1 MRSLFWKIFCYFL
14 LIIIL
19 IVSVGITLTLLRD
32 QEFPPLAHQSFAR
45 QAIAEYGRNVV
56 AAHTQGGDK
65 SVDQYID
72 RVRRKS
78 GIELT
83 VIDQDGRSL
92 SSRRAPRRMRHMLD
106 RAMGS
111 GEIVRPMMGNRNA
124 VAGIFTAAD
133 GSRFLVSVALPEQ
146 PKPKELISA
155 LTHGFLGWKLLVL
168 LAITAVV
175 CWILARS
182 LTSPIKRLRKATCR
196 FADGDL
202 TTRIGNEI
210 KGGNEFAELARDFDD
225 MAIKIEDLVGSQQ
238 RLLRDISHE
247 LRSPLARLSIALELA
262 RKQQTNGDDKALNR
276 IELETER
283 MNEMIGQLLSL
294 TRLESDMQGLQKS
307 TFDLAALLE
316 RLVHDADFEAAAKES
331 QVVFKGQ
338 STLRW
343 NGHEELLARALE
355 NVMRNAV
362 KYTSANSEVEVVLH
376 VTADH
381 ILIQVLDAG
390 PGVPEEALE
399 KLFIPFFRVA
409 DDRDR
414 KSGGTGIGL
423 AIAER
428 AVKLHG
434 GMIKAE
440 NRSEGGLKI
449 EINLPFKV

>member
-19 IVSVGITLTLLRD
+19 IVSVGVTLTLLRD

-56 AAHTQGGDK
+56 AAHAQGGDR

-72 RVRRKS
+72 EVRKKS
-78 GIELT
+78 GIDLT
-83 VIDQDGRSL
+83 VIDQHGRSL

-182 LTSPIKRLRKATCR
+182 LTSPIKRLREATCR

-210 KGGNEFAELARDFDD
+210 KGGNELAELARDFDN

-262 RKQQTNGDDKALNR
+262 RKQQINGDEKALNR
-276 IELETER
+276 IELEAER

-294 TRLESDMQGLQKS
+294 TRLESDMQGLEKNS
-307 TFDLAALLE
+307 FDLAALLE

-331 QVVFKGQ
+331 RVVFKGQ
-338 STLRW
+338 PTLSW
-343 NGHEELLARALE
+343 KGHEELLARALE

-362 KYTSANSEVEVVLH
+362 KYTSANSEVEVSLQV
-376 VTADH
+376 AANH

-390 PGVPEEALE
+390 PGVPADALE

-434 GMIKAE
+434 GTIKAQ
-440 NRSEGGLKI
+440 NRPEGGLKI
-449 EINLPFKV
+449 EISLPFKI